1 MIKQQRVKKRRITLP
16 SPALPSPTSI
26 IPSFKQQPLP
36 EEHSIKR
43 RRTTPKK
50 NNANTESS
58 SIGKYKERNVFKSM
72 EKQQEFMEELFYK
85 LSFARME
92 EWLSLSSNKFIQHGG
107 KRLVITQ
114 YKRDMKTLLS
124 SIYPNYC
131 WEFDNRKQT
140 SPPLSSLNNQQKRM
154 EELFVKLKLQ
164 RMEDWVKV
172 KRRTF
177 NKSGGKQ
184 LLLLYNRNFQ
194 TLLLSLYPNYPWHYH
209 CNLLSSNLPSLSP
222 NPPSN
227 LPSLSFNLVPKEHF
241 QSIENQRE
249 FMHQLF
255 IKYSLKTID
264 DWLSFSRHKIIQNG
278 GRSLLNYYKGD
289 FSLLLQCIYP
299 NYPMEDIKSLS
310 LKFKSHH
317 YFRSKENQRE
327 FMHHLYNKLKLKSLN
342 HWLKV
347 KTKIIKENGGKG
359 LMEEYSDEI
368 EKLLLSL
375 YPNYPWPFS
384 NEKNQMKLTNL
395 FDKNLEIERNK
406 MDQLF
411 IELNLKSME
420 EWFSVSKTKLIKKGV
435 KILEEEN
442 IFDYLLRIYPNY
454 GWDYSSLL
462 SFYSKSYFKSIENQR
477 EFMDNLF
484 IKLNLK
490 SIDDWKNGKEKII
503 KKNGGKRLLKIY
515 SNDMKKLLSTIYP
528 KHSWN
533 FLDQKNDSNEEEI
546 IRKNLLEHRKRM
558 DQLFIKFNLKSFDDW
573 LVVSKTKMIKRGGK
587 EILKLYNGNM
597 FNILQ
602 NVYPNYPWDIS
613 FTSNLISSKLYF
625 KSIENQ
631 RKFMDNLFI
640 KFNLKSIDDWFNLSL
655 NEIKKNGGKRLLKI
669 YSNDMKKLVQ
679 NLYVKYP
686 WRLIDNQKKQKNLKI
701 RKVKL
706 SEKDLKT
713 KLKEEHGRIMDQLF
727 IKFKLNTLSDW
738 LLVSKTRIENS
749 GGTSMLL
756 LYRGNLIQLLQ
767 NIYPNYPWLF
777 SISSTQFP
785 TFYFKSRYFQ
795 LSIENQREF
804 MDHLFIKLNFQTL
817 DNWFDIS
824 LKVIKK
830 NGGKGL
836 LKLYQNDKKILL
848 QTLYPNYLWDF
859 NSYRYSFTPHIIE
872 WIIKY
877 NITQKKDW
885 YRLRQDFGLRS
896 FELYETLC
904 VFYTTEKWK
913 KSDFQ
918 ITSKRTTQRLL
929 FSFTQMIYP
938 QLLIFEDYYHPHL
951 NESFQCILDVFIPA
965 LQLALEYQG
974 EQHYDDIPGAFGPI
988 EVRQGRDVDKEK
1000 MAKDHSIKIIY
1011 IPYWWDHSLSSLQ
1024 SSLLS
1029 P

>member
-26 IPSFKQQPLP
+26 ISSFKQQPLP

-107 KRLVITQ
+107 KRLIITQ

-249 FMHQLF
+249 FMRQLF

-347 KTKIIKENGGKG
+347 KTKIIKENGGINLLK
-359 LMEEYSDEI
+359 EYKNEKEKILFSLFPNFPWSFVNKTQKNNEQNYKIDDEI
-368 EKLLLSL
+368 IKK
-375 YPNYPWPFS
+375 F
-384 NEKNQMKLTNL
+384 
-395 FDKNLEIERNK
+395 
-406 MDQLF
+406 DQLF
-411 IELNLKSME
+411 IKLKLKSFDD
-420 EWFSVSKTKLIKKGV
+420 WSSVSYTKIIKWGGK
-435 KILEEEN
+435 K
-442 IFDYLLRIYPNY
+442 LLLLSNANFIQLLQKVYPNFP
-454 GWDYSSLL
+454 WLFSFSS
-462 SFYSKSYFKSIENQR
+462 SQPPKRFFKSIENQKQ
-477 EFMDNLF
+477 FFDHLF
-484 IKLNLK
+484 VKFKLK
-490 SIDDWKNGKEKII
+490 SLDGWLNIKRIKM
-503 KKNGGKRLLKIY
+503 KKNGGKKLLKRY
-515 SNDMKKLLSTIYP
+515 DNDMKRI
-528 KHSWN
+528 
-533 FLDQKNDSNEEEI
+533 
-546 IRKNLLEHRKRM
+546 
-558 DQLFIKFNLKSFDDW
+558 LFS
-573 LVVSKTKMIKRGGK
+573 
-587 EILKLYNGNM
+587 
-597 FNILQ
+597 
-602 NVYPNYPWDIS
+602 
-613 FTSNLISSKLYF
+613 
-625 KSIENQ
+625 
-631 RKFMDNLFI
+631 
-640 KFNLKSIDDWFNLSL
+640 
-655 NEIKKNGGKRLLKI
+655 
-669 YSNDMKKLVQ
+669 
-679 NLYVKYP
+679 
-686 WRLIDNQKKQKNLKI
+686 
-701 RKVKL
+701 
-706 SEKDLKT
+706 
-713 KLKEEHGRIMDQLF
+713 
-727 IKFKLNTLSDW
+727 
-738 LLVSKTRIENS
+738 
-749 GGTSMLL
+749 
-756 LYRGNLIQLLQ
+756 
-767 NIYPNYPWLF
+767 IYPNYPWTYQIYSPL
-777 SISSTQFP
+777 ISS
-785 TFYFKSRYFQ
+785 
-795 LSIENQREF
+795 LI
-804 MDHLFIKLNFQTL
+804 
-817 DNWFDIS
+817 
-824 LKVIKK
+824 V
-830 NGGKGL
+830 
-836 LKLYQNDKKILL
+836 
-848 QTLYPNYLWDF
+848 
-859 NSYRYSFTPHIIE
+859 
-872 WIIKY
+872 KY

-885 YRLRQDFGLRS
+885 YRLKYKNNLFSALK
-896 FELYETLC
+896 L
-904 VFYTTEKWK
+904 FYPSEKWK
-913 KSDFQ
+913 KSNF
-918 ITSKRTTQRLL
+918 ISRSKKITQRLL
-929 FSFTQMIYP
+929 FSFTRMIYP
-938 QLLIFEDYYHPHL
+938 SLLIFENYFHPKL
-951 NESFQCILDVFIPA
+951 IPKQNTVGKSYELDIFIPA

-974 EQHYDDIPGAFGPI
+974 QQHYDDLPSGFGACSI
-988 EVRQGRDVDKEK
+988 ELNKERDVEKEK
-1000 MAKDHSIKIIY
+1000 LASSLHIKIIN
-1011 IPYWWDHSLSSLQ
+1011 IPYWWDLSLSSLLSSIQ
-1024 SSLLS
+1024 SS
-1029 P
+1029 